1 MNASSWRR
9 WWPSLTGS
17 RRRPSE
23 REGLGLGLA
32 SEFVAQGW
40 AVTATVRSAAQQ
52 APLQAL
58 PGVRVEQLEMTD
70 PASLEQLAQRLSG
83 QQFDVIF
90 VNAGVA
96 GPSHHSTA
104 QASAEEMGQLF
115 LTNAVAPL
123 RVAEALVPLMGQG
136 SKIANITSRMGSI
149 GDNDSGGS
157 YGYRMS
163 KTALNAAGKSLA
175 VDLKKHGIA
184 VALLH
189 PGWVNTEMVNFNG
202 LIEPEEAAA
211 GLQARMDELN
221 LENSGGFWHSN
232 GDQLP
237 W

>member
-1 MNASSWRR
+1 MTAPRSILIIGASR
-9 WWPSLTGS
+9 
-17 RRRPSE
+17 
-23 REGLGLGLA
+23 GLGLGLA

-52 APLQAL
+52 APLLAL
-58 PGVRVEQLEMTD
+58 PGVRVEQLEMTE

-123 RVAEALVPLMGQG
+123 RVAERLLANLASGHGLIVLM
-136 SKIANITSRMGSI
+136 SSILGSI
-149 GDNDSGGS
+149 EAGAGLGMPL
-157 YGYRMS
+157 YGAS
-163 KTALNAAGKSLA
+163 KAALNHLAQCFVRTQDNPSLG
-175 VDLKKHGIA
+175 V
-184 VALLH
+184 LLMH
-189 PGWVNTEMVNFNG
+189 PGWVRTDMGGADAPLDIASSCKGMVAQVS
-202 LIEPEEAAA
+202 AAVGQA
-211 GLQARMDELN
+211 GLRYQDYEGN
-221 LENSGGFWHSN
+221 P
-232 GDQLP
+232 LP

>member
-1 MNASSWRR
+1 MTAPRSILIIGASR
-9 WWPSLTGS
+9 
-17 RRRPSE
+17 
-23 REGLGLGLA
+23 GLGLGLA

-52 APLQAL
+52 APLLAL

-104 QASAEEMGQLF
+104 QASSEEMGQLF

-123 RVAEALVPLMGQG
+123 RVAERLLANLASGHGLIVLM
-136 SKIANITSRMGSI
+136 SSILGSI
-149 GDNDSGGS
+149 EAGAGLGMPL
-157 YGYRMS
+157 YGAS
-163 KTALNAAGKSLA
+163 KAALNHLAQCFVRTQDNPSLG
-175 VDLKKHGIA
+175 V
-184 VALLH
+184 LLMH
-189 PGWVNTEMVNFNG
+189 PGWVRTDMGGADAPLDIASSCKGMVAQVS
-202 LIEPEEAAA
+202 AAVGQA
-211 GLQARMDELN
+211 GLRYQDYEGN
-221 LENSGGFWHSN
+221 P
-232 GDQLP
+232 LP

>member
-1 MNASSWRR
+1 MTAPRSILIIGASR
-9 WWPSLTGS
+9 
-17 RRRPSE
+17 
-23 REGLGLGLA
+23 GLGLGQV

-123 RVAEALVPLMGQG
+123 RVAERLLANLASGHGLIVLM
-136 SKIANITSRMGSI
+136 SSILGSI
-149 GDNDSGGS
+149 EAGAGLGMPL
-157 YGYRMS
+157 YGAS
-163 KTALNAAGKSLA
+163 KAALNHLA
-175 VDLKKHGIA
+175 QCFVRTQDNPGLG
-184 VALLH
+184 VLLMH
-189 PGWVNTEMVNFNG
+189 PGWVRTDMGGADAPLDIASSCKGMVAQVS
-202 LIEPEEAAA
+202 AAVGQA
-211 GLQARMDELN
+211 GLRYQDHEGN
-221 LENSGGFWHSN
+221 P
-232 GDQLP
+232 LP

>member
-1 MNASSWRR
+1 MTAPRSILIIGASR
-9 WWPSLTGS
+9 
-17 RRRPSE
+17 
-23 REGLGLGLA
+23 GLGLGLA

-52 APLQAL
+52 AQLLAL

-123 RVAEALVPLMGQG
+123 RVAERLLANLASGHGLIVLM
-136 SKIANITSRMGSI
+136 SSILGSI
-149 GDNDSGGS
+149 EAGAGLGMPL
-157 YGYRMS
+157 YGAS
-163 KTALNAAGKSLA
+163 KAALNHLA
-175 VDLKKHGIA
+175 QCFVRTQDNPGLG
-184 VALLH
+184 VLLMH
-189 PGWVNTEMVNFNG
+189 PGWVRTDMGGADAPLDIASSCKGMVAQVS
-202 LIEPEEAAA
+202 AAVGQA
-211 GLQARMDELN
+211 GLRYQDYEGN
-221 LENSGGFWHSN
+221 P
-232 GDQLP
+232 LP

>member
-1 MNASSWRR
+1 MTAPRSILIIGASR
-9 WWPSLTGS
+9 
-17 RRRPSE
+17 
-23 REGLGLGLA
+23 GLGLGLA

-52 APLQAL
+52 APLLAL

-123 RVAEALVPLMGQG
+123 RVAERLLANLASGHGLIVLM
-136 SKIANITSRMGSI
+136 SSILGSI
-149 GDNDSGGS
+149 EAGAGLGMPL
-157 YGYRMS
+157 YGAS
-163 KTALNAAGKSLA
+163 KAALNHLAQCFVRTQDNPSLG
-175 VDLKKHGIA
+175 V
-184 VALLH
+184 LLMH
-189 PGWVNTEMVNFNG
+189 PGWVRTDMGGKDAQVEPADSVRG
-202 LIEPEEAAA
+202 LLAVIASLDA
-211 GLQARMDELN
+211 QR
-221 LENSGGFWHSN
+221 SGQFFDYLG
-232 GDQLP
+232 QPVP